1 MTVKKHE
8 SKHAWVLQHR
18 DAQKEKADEDVKQM
32 KRIPSNDT
40 LQIPSNDT
48 GNRKIS
54 GIVHLLYLA
63 QKDIYIYIFF
73 FSLFTYKHVYT
84 YIHTYTSFTMTG

>member
-73 FSLFTYKHVYT
+73 FLCLHTNTYTHT
-84 YIHTYTSFTMTG
+84 YIHTQVSL